1 MKNKTGN
8 LNKLRQ
14 NIQKNDREILILL
27 TKRFR
32 IVKRIIKFKKQNNI
46 DIKNSNYELFLKNKY
61 SYFLKDKESKNL
73 LIEIIQSIF
82 DISKKYQKLLSSR
95 DEK

>member
-1 MKNKTGN
+1 MKNKN
-8 LNKLRQ
+8 EPLIKMRQ
-14 NIQKNDREILILL
+14 NIQKIDREILILL

-46 DIKNSNYELFLKNKY
+46 DIKNSKYEDFLKNKY
-61 SYFLKDKESKNL
+61 SNFLKDKITKNL

-82 DISKKYQKLLSSR
+82 DISKKYQKELSSR